1 MKNISKKI
9 FAVVVMIILLA
20 TVAGIEVKAADNSVV
35 MSLSTNDKLVAGSTI
50 TINVDFKKSNEA
62 GIGSVLGTLNYDENV
77 LEYVSTTAKSDWNVN
92 YVASTK
98 KLGVERN
105 NKTTTTGTIATMT
118 FKVKDNIT
126 ATSTTISYNI
136 YDISV
141 GENVS
146 INTSATLSTDKSTST
161 DGTYTPTTPTTP
173 TTPATSSNK
182 NTSVN
187 TTKNTSKNTIQSS
200 KTTAKRILNAGDAT
214 TMAIVAVVAVVTIV
228 GCLGFIKYSKNKDI
242 K

>member
-161 DGTYTPTTPTTP
+161 DGTYTPTTP
-173 TTPATSSNK
+173 ATSSNK

>member
-1 MKNISKKI
+1 MP
-9 FAVVVMIILLA
+9 
-20 TVAGIEVKAADNSVV
+20 
-35 MSLSTNDKLVAGSTI
+35 GSTI

-173 TTPATSSNK
+173 ATSSNK

-214 TMAIVAVVAVVTIV
+214 TMAIVAVVAVVAIV

>member
-20 TVAGIEVKAADNSVV
+20 TVAGIEVKAADNSVI

-173 TTPATSSNK
+173 ATSSNK